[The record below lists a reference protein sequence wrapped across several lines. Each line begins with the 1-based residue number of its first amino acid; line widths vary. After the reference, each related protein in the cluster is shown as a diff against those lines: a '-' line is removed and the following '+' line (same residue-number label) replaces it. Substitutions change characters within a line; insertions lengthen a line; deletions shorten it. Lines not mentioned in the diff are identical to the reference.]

1 MVGYRK
7 NAKEVVMRKRAVVF
21 AMCAVLSL
29 ALAGVALADHHAVK
43 LSEKD
48 GVGKFFADSKG
59 MTLYIFKKDS
69 PGKSVCAGPCV
80 EKWPLY
86 FREKVAVPEGVSA
99 GDFATITRE
108 DGKLQTT
115 YKGWPLYYY
124 AGDKAPGDVSGQGL
138 GTVWFVANP

>member
-1 MVGYRK
+1 M
-7 NAKEVVMRKRAVVF
+7 EVVMRKGAVVF

-29 ALAGVALADHHAVK
+29 ALAGVALADHHAIK

-99 GDFATITRE
+99 GDFGTIPRE
-108 DGKLQTT
+108 DGKQQTT

>member
-1 MVGYRK
+1 VVPEK
-7 NAKEVVMRKRAVVF
+7 ISLEVVMRKRAVMY

-29 ALAGVALADHHAVK
+29 ALAGTALADSHAIKV
-43 LSEKD
+43 SEKH
-48 GVGKFFADSKG
+48 GAGKFLTDSKG

-86 FREKVAVPEGVSA
+86 SRGKVEVPKGVNA
-99 GDFATITRE
+99 GDFGTITRE
-108 DGKLQTT
+108 DGKMQST

-124 AGDKAPGDVSGQGL
+124 VGDKASGDTHGQGL
-138 GTVWFVANP
+138 GDVWFVANP

>member
-1 MVGYRK
+1 
-7 NAKEVVMRKRAVVF
+7 MRKRAVIY

-29 ALAGVALADHHAVK
+29 ALAGTALANSHAIKV
-43 LSEKD
+43 SEKA
-48 GVGKFFADSKG
+48 GVGKFLTDSKG

-86 FREKVAVPEGVSA
+86 SREQVEVPKGVNA
-99 GDFATITRE
+99 ADFGTITRE
-108 DGKLQTT
+108 DGKRQST

-124 AGDKAPGDVSGQGL
+124 VGDKASGDVHGQGL
-138 GTVWFVANP
+138 GDVWFVANP

>member
-1 MVGYRK
+1 
-7 NAKEVVMRKRAVVF
+7 MRKTVMFYAI
-21 AMCAVLSL
+21 CAVLSL
-29 ALAGVALADHHAVK
+29 ALAGVALADHHAIK
-43 LSEKD
+43 LSGKD
-48 GVGKFFADSKG
+48 GVGKFFTDSKG

-86 FREKVAVPEGVSA
+86 FREKVAVPEGVNA
-99 GDFATITRE
+99 GDFGTITRE
-108 DGKLQTT
+108 DGKRQTT

-124 AGDKAPGDVSGQGL
+124 SGDKAPGDVSGQGL